1 MESCWPEKVKNL
13 PRTLD
18 RFRTAAVFFDLKYPT
33 FLQGS
38 IDARKWTSWASLAAL
53 ASISETL
60 EYDLEE
66 LGFLSLWRDS
76 SERTRIQSDHT
87 LAVLRELRNYET
99 HIELHQRKSH
109 LDADSSAFQESV
121 DHDSFFFTPI
131 DWNSFRKLRNIS
143 SGRSVVTKPVVEAFN
158 AYAKQYSVE
167 TIVTK
172 ALEHMAE
179 IISAFLEHA
188 WSCERPAGP

>member
-1 MESCWPEKVKNL
+1 MGFSWHEKVKNL

-33 FLQGS
+33 FLRAN

-53 ASISETL
+53 ASIPEIL
-60 EYDLEE
+60 EYDLEK
-66 LGFLSLWRDS
+66 LGFLSLWRGS
-76 SERTRIQSDHT
+76 AERTRIQMDHT

-99 HIELHQRKSH
+99 HIEQHKRKSY
-109 LDADSSAFQESV
+109 LDADSAAFQESV

-131 DWNSFRKLRNIS
+131 DWNSFQQLRNIS
-143 SGRSVVTKPVVEAFN
+143 SGRSVVTKAVVEEFN
-158 AYAKQYSVE
+158 AYAKQFSVE

-188 WSCERPAGP
+188 RASEHPADP